1 MSTVSKGPENP
12 TNPEPGVS
20 ASGLAQS
27 TSAASPSSVVWIDG
41 QRVAPSEARVSVFD
55 RGFLYGDSVFETIR
69 TYGGTPFA
77 VREHVERLAWSA
89 GRVFIEVP
97 VSVDQ
102 LCKEVEDATRDA
114 GYGESYLRLMLTRG
128 VGAMGLDPGA
138 AEHPLRVLIV
148 APLVSPAPE
157 AYEKGVS
164 VITYA
169 TQRVGDATGAAG
181 AKVGNYLVAV
191 LAMREA
197 RKVGAVE
204 ALIADH
210 DGRVIEGSTSN
221 VFVVKSGRLYTPS
234 ESDGILPGI
243 TRARVLDV
251 ARDMGLGVELG
262 PLTRDIVE
270 GADELFISS
279 SIRELLPVV
288 RVDDRQVGTGRPGSV
303 TLALHE
309 AFKKRVRGQGA

>member
-1 MSTVSKGPENP
+1 M
-12 TNPEPGVS
+12 
-20 ASGLAQS
+20 
-27 TSAASPSSVVWIDG
+27 VWIDG

-69 TYGGTPFA
+69 TYGGKPFA
-77 VREHVERLAWSA
+77 LREHVERLAWSA
-89 GRVFIEVP
+89 GRVFIDLP
-97 VSVDQ
+97 VSNDQ
-102 LCKEVEDATRDA
+102 LCSEVEEATRDA
-114 GYGESYLRLMLTRG
+114 GYPESYLRLMLTRG

-157 AYEKGVS
+157 AYRDGVS

-204 ALIADH
+204 ALIVDH
-210 DGRVIEGSTSN
+210 EGRIIEGSTSN
-221 VFVVKSGRLYTPS
+221 VFVVKGGRLYTPS

-251 ARDMGLGVELG
+251 ARDLGFEVELG
-262 PLTRDIVE
+262 PLTRHTVE

-288 RVDDRQVGTGRPGSV
+288 RMDGLVVGSGKPGRV
-303 TLALHE
+303 TQALHA
-309 AFKKRVRGQGA
+309 AFREKVSRG